1 MRFHAYLLRGVLT
14 ECRCGQSFHV
24 PEERLEFF
32 SCPCGR
38 RCEMDIAEVT
48 QLLELLERSG
58 RREEPVAVTSPDTT
72 PLARTLPRTLKS
84 PFYGVRRL
92 VGAAVIL
99 IAAALTVPA
108 KAQDL
113 PVPEGPVILAVSG
126 DIAETNQD
134 DLAAFDRTM
143 LEALGSVSLTTTT
156 AWTEGPV
163 TFEGPLVRDV
173 LSLVGAEGTVV
184 TATAL
189 NDYAVDIPFTDF
201 QDYDVLLA
209 LEMNGERMSVRDK
222 GPIWIVYP
230 RDEYAELQ
238 TVEYNARWIW
248 QLRSLNVDSP

>member
-1 MRFHAYLLRGVLT
+1 MRFHTYLLRGVLT

-24 PEERLEFF
+24 PEECLERF

-48 QLLELLERSG
+48 QLLELLEQS
-58 RREEPVAVTSPDTT
+58 RREQLAAIMSPDTT
-72 PLARTLPRTLKS
+72 PLSRTLPRTVKS

-99 IAAALTVPA
+99 VAAALTFPV

-113 PVPEGPVILAVSG
+113 PVPEGPVILTVSG
-126 DIAETNQD
+126 DIAQTNQD
-134 DLAAFDRTM
+134 NLATFDRTM
-143 LEALGSVSLTTTT
+143 LEALEPVSLTTTT

-189 NDYAVDIPFTDF
+189 NDYAIDIPFTDF
-201 QDYDVLLA
+201 QDYEVLLA
-209 LEMNGERMSVRDK
+209 LEMNGEGMSVRDK

-248 QLRSLNVDSP
+248 QLRSLNVESP